1 MLTRRLFLL
10 AALALAAAPAAAHPG
25 AHRHLHG
32 KGRRRRETVAEDN
45 AENAELLEGSEYE
58 VDVDAD
64 EASD

>member
-25 AHRHLHG
+25 AHRDPHG

-45 AENAELLEGSEYE
+45 AENAELLEVSEYE